1 MEKETVLDVKWA
13 TLWRLFAFGFL
24 ILVFYLTRD
33 VLGALFA
40 GMVVSL
46 GLEPLINFLHERRIP
61 RLLGTITVFLGFLL
75 IFGFT
80 FYFIMPVFLEE
91 GGKFIDEFNQLLSVL
106 FGFRISE
113 FNFINLTSSFE
124 KIVGT
129 LKSSNLSVGGISAAV
144 KNVVLFLLAIIVT
157 FRFMLEKDGIEKF
170 MRAILPDAYENSILR
185 IFHRFKIKIRRW
197 LIAQLAL
204 SLIVGLLIGVG
215 LWLLGVKYPLILG
228 FLAALF
234 EIVPIIGPV
243 FVGAMA
249 FLVAI
254 PESMTLGVYVLL
266 LFILV
271 NQLESHVLTPLIVG
285 RTMSVNPIIVMVALV
300 GGAEVAGFLGI
311 ILAVPIAVIIQEIF
325 FYLAEQKSQRTPLG
339 F

>member
-1 MEKETVLDVKWA
+1 MEKETILDVKWA
-13 TLWRLFAFGFL
+13 TLWRLFTFGIL
-24 ILVFYLTRD
+24 IIVFYLTRD
-33 VLGALFA
+33 VLGTLFA
-40 GMVVSL
+40 GMVISL
-46 GLEPLINFLHERRIP
+46 GLEPIINFLHERRIP
-61 RLLGTITVFLGFLL
+61 RLLGTITVFLSFLL
-75 IFGFT
+75 LFGFT
-80 FYFIMPVFLEE
+80 FYFIMPIFFEE
-91 GGKFIDEFNQLLSVL
+91 AGKFIDEFNQLLSLL

-113 FNFINLTSSFE
+113 FNFVNLTSGFE
-124 KIVGT
+124 KIVTT
-129 LKSSNLSVGGISAAV
+129 LKSSDLSIGGLSTAL
-144 KNVVLFLLAIIVT
+144 KSSVLFLLAIIVT

-170 MRAILPDAYENSILR
+170 LRAVLPDAYENSILR

-197 LIAQLAL
+197 LIAQAAL
-204 SLIVGLLIGVG
+204 SLIVGLLIGIG

-243 FVGAMA
+243 FIGVMA

-254 PESMTLGVYVLL
+254 PESMTLGLYVIL

-300 GGAEVAGFLGI
+300 GGAEVAGLLGV

-325 FYLAEQKSQRTPLG
+325 FYLAEQKSQKTPLG